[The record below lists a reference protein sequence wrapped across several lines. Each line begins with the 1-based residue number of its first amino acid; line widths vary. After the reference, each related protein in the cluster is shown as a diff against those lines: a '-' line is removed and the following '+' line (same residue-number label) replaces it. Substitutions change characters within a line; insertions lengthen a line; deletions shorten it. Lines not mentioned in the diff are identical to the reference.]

1 MTDTYTYDILTW
13 DPVQTNS
20 FNLMTKVSIEVN
32 PRLLALFQLAPFFS
46 ILCKVTGTNS
56 SYDDKM
62 VYGTIDMSSSEKAI
76 YYITLDHIWASYP
89 DQNKKGKITFFAESV
104 GETIQYLTEKNA
116 SPIIA
121 QHVDIGKVADAKA
134 ADGKVA
140 DAKAA
145 DGKTADGKVADAKAA
160 DGETKKFGVGNMS
173 QTPGNVTN
181 QFCSNSRMKLSDI
194 FLPVG
199 ISLLLIGGLHYV
211 LPKKLLN

>member
-145 DGKTADGKVADAKAA
+145 DGKTADGKVADGKTA
-160 DGETKKFGVGNMS
+160 DGQTKKFGVGNLS
-173 QTPGNVTN
+173 QAPGNVTN

>member
-1 MTDTYTYDILTW
+1 
-13 DPVQTNS
+13 
-20 FNLMTKVSIEVN
+20 MTKVSIEVN
-32 PRLLALFQLAPFFS
+32 PKLLELFQLAPFFS

-89 DQNKKGKITFFAESV
+89 DQNKKGKITFFADSV

-116 SPIIA
+116 SPIIGQQFGIKIA
-121 QHVDIGKVADAKA
+121 DEKTPNGKVADGKTPDGKTPKGKV

-140 DAKAA
+140 DGKTPDEKTP
-145 DGKTADGKVADAKAA
+145 DGKTQ
-160 DGETKKFGVGNMS
+160 KFGVGNHPS
-173 QTPGNVTN
+173 TSGNVTN

>member
-1 MTDTYTYDILTW
+1 MADTYTYDILTW
-13 DPVQTNS
+13 DPIQTNS
-20 FNLMTKVSIEVN
+20 FNLMTIVSIKVN
-32 PRLLALFQLAPFFS
+32 PKLLALFQLAPFFS

-62 VYGTIDMSSSEKAI
+62 VYGTIDMSTSEKSI

-89 DQNKKGKITFFAESV
+89 DQNKKGQITFFAESV

-116 SPIIA
+116 SPIIG
-121 QHVDIGKVADAKA
+121 QQVADGMATDGMV
-134 ADGKVA
+134 ADGMA
-140 DAKAA
+140 SSI
-145 DGKTADGKVADAKAA
+145 
-160 DGETKKFGVGNMS
+160 KKFGTNNPS
-173 QTPGNVTN
+173 LISGNVTN